1 MVMKKSRQ
9 NKKSEEI
16 EPFDFSKITIP
27 EHRSESEIWGDLENL
42 CISPGYVHALA
53 FLCWRDNFIGYQEDN
68 FKPNDLDKMKS
79 SERLLRSEL
88 ALLIGLMVKAHID
101 LAWPTPQAIQHY
113 IDETEK
119 LMAELHK
126 AMSAVLWA
134 NFKET
139 GFDRTKNPLT
149 HGMAMREPFFYASEA
164 AYMFQYRDFSPERY
178 GQDAAWFQEKKGF
191 VPSDVKKII
200 DAISEIQLEKFQTLR
215 EHIKP
220 EERENFTLLPAFMY
234 SENAIAEASGC
245 SVETTRNV
253 LRAFSPQSLPCN
265 QSFKTIGSFNEV
277 NAYPIIPV
285 GEGNHLLL
293 QGYSLA
299 ESAYETPAFWM
310 NGDAAY
316 AETAKKN
323 RGFFT
328 ENFSANRL
336 RHILGTDHVHENV
349 YIMKG
354 KNRVGEIDVLALYAD
369 RAIILQAKSKKLTEA
384 AKKGD
389 DHAIKTDFQKAIQ
402 DAYDQGFKCAELIGD
417 DEYRLTDEQGNA
429 LNLRRN
435 FAEIFVFC
443 VVSEYYPSLAR
454 QADQFLRRK
463 EHEVIRPPYVMDVF
477 FLDVLCE
484 ILDTPLQFFNFL
496 HRRVSSGRVKSENE
510 LAVLSYHLAYNL
522 WFEEGYDFIDL
533 GEDFSI
539 HLDAAILARREGL
552 PGEKTPKGIL
562 TKLQGT
568 FFDRIIQQINAS
580 EEDNVLELGYLLLEI
595 SEDAAKELSQGCE
608 MIMAQSRQDRRV
620 HDVAMAFPGTGITIH
635 TSFLPRDEAYQRLHA
650 HCEVGK
656 YRTKSDSWFGL
667 SLNPMNGQ
675 IEIALGLRLP
685 WEQSDEMD
693 RIISEH
699 FPGPQH
705 KGLKQ
710 ALRHY
715 QAQSKRKIGR
725 NEPCPCGSG
734 KKHKKCCL

>member
-1 MVMKKSRQ
+1 MGRSRRKKQ
-9 NKKSEEI
+9 TETV

-27 EHRSESEIWGDLENL
+27 EHRSESEIWDSLEKI
-42 CISPGYVHALA
+42 CVSPGYVHALA
-53 FLCWRDNFIGYQEDN
+53 FLCWRDNFIGYQEGN
-68 FKPNDLDKMKS
+68 FKPTDLDKMKS

-88 ALLIGLMVKAHID
+88 SLLIGLMVKAPID
-101 LAWPTPQAIQHY
+101 FAWPTPQAVQHY

-139 GFDRTKNPLT
+139 GFDPTKNPFT

-178 GQDAAWFQEKKGF
+178 GRDEAWFQEKKGF
-191 VPSDVKKII
+191 APSDVKKII
-200 DAISEIQLEKFQTLR
+200 DAISEIQLEKFQSLR

-220 EERENFTLLPAFMY
+220 EEMENFTLLPAFMY
-234 SENAIAEASGC
+234 SESAIAEASGC

-265 QSFKTIGSFNEV
+265 QSFKTVGSFNEV
-277 NAYPIIPV
+277 SAYPIIPV

-293 QGYSLA
+293 QNYSLA

-310 NGDAAY
+310 SKDAAY

-417 DEYRLTDEQGNA
+417 DEYRLTDEQGNS
-429 LNLRRN
+429 LTLRRN

-454 QADQFLRRK
+454 QADQFLKRR
-463 EHEVIRPPYVMDVF
+463 EHDVIRPPYVMDVF

-496 HRRVSSGRVKSENE
+496 HRRVGSERVKSESE

-533 GEDFSI
+533 GEDFSV

-552 PGEKTPKGIL
+552 PGERTPKGIL

-568 FFDRIIQQINAS
+568 FFDRLIQQIS
-580 EEDNVLELGYLLLEI
+580 RLETDNVLELGYFLLEI
-595 SEDAAKELSQGCE
+595 SEDGANQL
-608 MIMAQSRQDRRV
+608 AQSCETIMTQARLDRRA
-620 HDVAMAFPGTGITIH
+620 HDATMGFAKSGITIH
-635 TSFLPRDEAYQRLHA
+635 SNYLDKKEAGQRLFA
-650 HCEVGK
+650 HCSAAK
-656 YRTKSDSWFGL
+656 YRQKAETWFGVA
-667 SLNPMNGQ
+667 LNPETGD
-675 IEIALGLRLP
+675 IDFALGLKSP
-685 WEQSDEMD
+685 WEQSNDMD
-693 RIISEH
+693 HVISQY
-699 FPGPQH
+699 FPAAPY
-705 KGLKQ
+705 KNMKQ
-710 ALRHY
+710 ALKHY
-715 QAQSKRKIGR
+715 QSQSKRKVGR

-734 KKHKKCCL
+734 KKHKKCCLR